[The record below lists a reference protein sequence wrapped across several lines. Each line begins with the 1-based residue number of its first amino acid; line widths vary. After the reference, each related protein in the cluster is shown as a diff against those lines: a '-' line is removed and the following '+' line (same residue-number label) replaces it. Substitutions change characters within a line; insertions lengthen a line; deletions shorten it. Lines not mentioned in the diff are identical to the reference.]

1 MITAAN
7 ITKWKFHQ
15 ISGTSENQGQSATS
29 VPVAVAAPGDIRRQM
44 ITFLGCTSH
53 CTMADG
59 PICHLPGNQGTTT
72 EVTTGVVGNLRALVV
87 ADESGPE
94 QGSVLEPTL

>member
-44 ITFLGCTSH
+44 DRFVY
-53 CTMADG
+53 
-59 PICHLPGNQGTTT
+59 LPGNQGTTT
-72 EVTTGVVGNLRALVV
+72 EVTTGVVGN
-87 ADESGPE
+87 
-94 QGSVLEPTL
+94 